1 MKKNKLRWIAAA
13 ALVAGCGGSDL
24 RPAGSPVLGP
34 HQGRLLKLPDD
45 LGFAEVVVESSG
57 RSPRSLTTEVATY
70 FFGPDSQGPL
80 IPPPTDVSLMLYLG
94 ESKTRETVALKPAA
108 KAGAPESA
116 GRFAAVPPPGFDG
129 LIASGKLAA
138 RHQGREID
146 IPF

>member
-1 MKKNKLRWIAAA
+1 MRFGTLCSIVAA
-13 ALVAGCGGSDL
+13 ALVAGCGWSDHK
-24 RPAGSPVLGP
+24 PPSSSGLGP
-34 HQGRLLKLPDD
+34 HQGRLLRLPDD
-45 LGFAEVVVESSG
+45 LGFAEVVVEYSG
-57 RSPRSLTTEVATY
+57 KSPRSLTSEVAAY
-70 FFGPDSQGPL
+70 FFGPDSRGPL
-80 IPPPTDVSLMLYLG
+80 GPPPTDVSLTLYLA
-94 ESKTRETVALKPAA
+94 ESKRRETVALKPAA